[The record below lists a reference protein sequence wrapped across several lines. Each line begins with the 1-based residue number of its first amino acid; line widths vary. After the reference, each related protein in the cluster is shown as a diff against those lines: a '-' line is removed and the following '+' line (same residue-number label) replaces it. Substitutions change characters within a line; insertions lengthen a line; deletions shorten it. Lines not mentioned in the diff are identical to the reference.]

1 MASRTT
7 QTPDPGFAADTG
19 ANSLQ
24 TAIVNAIVLPTL
36 QLIVWRMFTVMPT
49 ATSQPVNVRG
59 YVMLYLGV
67 LAVLPL
73 VITISS
79 LVGSYLQAGKAGVA
93 LDFSMTVA
101 ASFLFGAPVLAVTL
115 IMGLVVLG
123 TLYFTLKA
131 IFGERAR
138 NRRPPL

>member
-7 QTPDPGFAADTG
+7 PTPDPGFAADTG

-101 ASFLFGAPVLAVTL
+101 ASFRSPGTSRDANYGIGCTRDIVLHSEGHL
-115 IMGLVVLG
+115 WR
-123 TLYFTLKA
+123 KS
-131 IFGERAR
+131 EE
-138 NRRPPL
+138 

>member
-1 MASRTT
+1 
-7 QTPDPGFAADTG
+7 
-19 ANSLQ
+19 
-24 TAIVNAIVLPTL
+24 
-36 QLIVWRMFTVMPT
+36 
-49 ATSQPVNVRG
+49 
-59 YVMLYLGV
+59 MLYLGV

-115 IMGLVVLG
+115 IISTSQSRLVR
-123 TLYFTLKA
+123 TSA
-131 IFGERAR
+131 C
-138 NRRPPL
+138 